1 MAYGPSSMTSRTR
14 LIVLLV
20 TAPVLAFA
28 VVGGY
33 LGRAVAN
40 EGTYQHLRVFEDVV
54 QLIVNNYVEDVDVN
68 KVMTGAMR
76 GLAEGLDPDS
86 AYLSP
91 EQVRDVERGVKPPA
105 GDIGLELTRAFYLRA
120 ISVRDGSPAAR
131 AGLMAGDF
139 VRAIGGKPT
148 REMSVFEGTR
158 LLRGEPG
165 STVSLTIIRGNAADP
180 HVVELTREAPDWP
193 EIKGR
198 QLPSGVGYLRV
209 AAFGPQ
215 AAERMQAEIKTLAD
229 GGATRFAIDLRNS
242 ATGSLDAGLDAARL
256 FVSKGGTLAIQ
267 ETHNQPRRPIVAAP
281 GDGRITA
288 PLVLLVDSGTAGPAE
303 VFAAAL
309 AGNHRAE
316 LVGEPTLGRAAK
328 QKLVKLPDASGLW
341 LSYTWLLTPAGAVI
355 HEKGLSPDLVVEGP
369 DVEFGAPPPSTD
381 PILDRAVERLNSKVA
396 AQAAPRS

>member
-1 MAYGPSSMTSRTR
+1 MTSRTR

-33 LGRAVAN
+33 LGKAVAN

-68 KVMTGAMR
+68 KVMGGAMR
-76 GLAEGLDPDS
+76 GLAEGLDADS
-86 AYLSP
+86 AYLTP
-91 EQVRDVERGVKPPA
+91 EQVRQVERAVKPPA
-105 GDIGLELTRAFYLRA
+105 ADVGLELTRSFYLRA
-120 ISVRDGSPAAR
+120 IAARDASPAAR

-139 VRAIGGKPT
+139 VRAIDGKPT
-148 REMSVFEGTR
+148 REMSVFEGAR

-193 EIKGR
+193 EMKGR
-198 QLPSGVGYLRV
+198 QLSSGAGYLRV
-209 AAFGPQ
+209 AAFGAQ
-215 AAERMQAEIKTLAD
+215 AAKRMQSEITALAD
-229 GGATRFAIDLRNS
+229 GGAVRFVIDLRNS
-242 ATGSLDAGLDAARL
+242 ATGSLDSGLEAARL
-256 FVSKGGTLAIQ
+256 FVKSGTLAVQ
-267 ETHNQPRRPIVAAP
+267 ETRNQPRRPIVAAA
-281 GDGRITA
+281 GDGLITA
-288 PLVLLVDSGTAGPAE
+288 PVVLLVDSGTAGPAE

-309 AGNHRAE
+309 SGNHRAE

-341 LSYTWLLTPAGAVI
+341 LSYTWLLTPAGTVI
-355 HEKGLSPDLVVEGP
+355 HEKGLAPDLVVEGP
-369 DVEFGAPPPSTD
+369 DVEFGAPPPSAD
-381 PILDRAVERLNSKVA
+381 PILDRAVDRLKGSSTA
-396 AQAAPRS
+396 PSTPRS

>member
-1 MAYGPSSMTSRTR
+1 MTSRTR

-33 LGRAVAN
+33 LGRAVAE

-68 KVMTGAMR
+68 KVMGGAMR

-91 EQVRDVERGVKPPA
+91 EQVRQVERGTKPAPA
-105 GDIGLELTRAFYLRA
+105 DVGVELTRSYYLRA
-120 ISVRDGSPAAR
+120 IAVRDGSPAAR

-148 REMSVFEGTR
+148 REMSVFDGVR
-158 LLRGEPG
+158 LLGGEPG

-180 HVVELTREAPDWP
+180 HVIELVREIPDWP
-193 EIKGR
+193 EVTGR
-198 QLPSGVGYLRV
+198 SLPSGVGYVRV

-215 AAERMQAEIKTLAD
+215 VAERLRAQIKALAD
-229 GGATRFAIDLRNS
+229 AGATRFVLDLRNS
-242 ATGSLDAGLDAARL
+242 ATGALEGGLDAARL
-256 FVSKGGTLAIQ
+256 FVGSGALAVQ
-267 ETHNQPRRPIVAAP
+267 ETRNVPRRSITAAK
-281 GDGRITA
+281 GDGSVTA
-288 PLVLLVDSGTAGPAE
+288 PIVLLVDPGTAGPAE

-309 AGNHRAE
+309 SGNKRAE
-316 LVGEPTLGRAAK
+316 LVGEPTLGRAAI
-328 QKLVKLPDASGLW
+328 QKLVKLPDGSGLW
-341 LSYTWLLTPAGAVI
+341 LSYTWFLTPAGTVI
-355 HEKGLSPDLVVEGP
+355 HEKGLAPDLVVEGP
-369 DVEFGAPPPSTD
+369 DVEFGAARPATD
-381 PILDRAVERLNSKVA
+381 PILDRAVERLTA
-396 AQAAPRS
+396 RAAPKTSAQP

>member
-1 MAYGPSSMTSRTR
+1 MTSRTR

-33 LGRAVAN
+33 LGKAVAN
-40 EGTYQHLRVFEDVV
+40 EGTYRHLRVFEDVV

-68 KVMTGAMR
+68 KVMSGAMR
-76 GLAEGLDPDS
+76 GLAEGLDADS

-91 EQVRDVERGVKPPA
+91 EQVREVERGAKSPA
-105 GDIGLELTRAFYLRA
+105 GDVGLELTRSYYLRA
-120 ISVRDGSPAAR
+120 IAVRDGSPAAR

-148 REMSVFEGTR
+148 REMSVFEGSR

-180 HVVELTREAPDWP
+180 HAVELTREAPDWP
-193 EIKGR
+193 DIKGR

-215 AAERMQAEIKTLAD
+215 VAERIGAEIKTLAD

-242 ATGSLDAGLDAARL
+242 ATGSLDAGLEAARL
-256 FVSKGGTLAIQ
+256 FVTSGTLAIQ
-267 ETHNQPRRPIVAAP
+267 ETRNQPRRPIVAAP

-341 LSYTWLLTPAGAVI
+341 LSYTWLLTPAGTVI
-355 HEKGLSPDLVVEGP
+355 HEKGLAPDLVVEGP
-369 DVEFGAPPPSTD
+369 DVEFGAPPPSSD
-381 PILDRAVERLNSKVA
+381 PILDRAVDRLTSKFA
-396 AQAAPRS
+396 AQATARS